1 MNKIRVPFSVEK
13 EDLEIASIFAD
24 VVLKKGGE
32 KKFGIFKATPEE
44 IEFISKLYL
53 PFYAC
58 SIGNDRLFLS
68 SSFFERVI
76 KDFGIQR
83 EGIDEIILQV
93 ERNGI
98 SPEELT
104 KLEKYIG
111 AYGVLGKLRG
121 KKKEN
126 YVEHVINGGYPNNF
140 PNTLAEEFSFIKSTH
155 LFKSAG
161 EEEDGII
168 FPQNLTENELN
179 NSAKRISELVS
190 QIDSDNKYLAGI
202 GDKITNIVNERVNT
216 LKIEKARVNEHFEPI
231 YEETKY
237 KAIKSIEYIE
247 NKTLDEISELNE
259 RFKNRIYNLAEYYS
273 PLYKAISDPSSCG
286 GGMDLFDTIG
296 AWVDLFNFISALLNR
311 EPGYKEAA
319 IDLKEKIRAARNIA
333 NSIEGED
340 EDTKEFKDSIKS
352 PCKYA
357 EDSLNDVVNSGN
369 REIKREWSKV
379 EAISEVWKEEIDKLD
394 NEINKLIIG
403 DEKANKQLNSIISE
417 KREVMSDIMENT
429 MISDI
434 TVDGY
439 VYLTFYVASLI
450 KRDKRRLLVYAPVIR
465 KDKKGLSLK
474 GYVFPFD
481 SISKGVKKL
490 GKYIEEKVNKEE
502 EIQEKVAIEGL
513 RHNLLREEKVKKQIE
528 EGLLQL
534 KEEGWIKDKQYGIMR
549 VDTEKDKRKG

>member
-1 MNKIRVPFSVEK
+1 MNKNRVPFSVEE
-13 EDLEIASIFAD
+13 EDLEIASIFTDIA
-24 VVLKKGGE
+24 LKKGGE
-32 KKFGIFKATPEE
+32 KKLSIFKATPEE

-58 SIGNDRLFLS
+58 PIGNDTLFLS
-68 SSFFERVI
+68 ASFFERVV
-76 KDFGIQR
+76 KDFGIPR
-83 EGIDEIILQV
+83 EGIDEITLQA

-104 KLEKYIG
+104 KIEKYMG
-111 AYGVLGKLRG
+111 AYGVLGKLTG

-140 PNTLAEEFSFIKSTH
+140 PNTLLEEFSFIKSTH
-155 LFKSAG
+155 LFKSA

-168 FPQNLTENELN
+168 FPPNLTESELN
-179 NSAKRISELVS
+179 NSVKKISELLS

-202 GDKITNIVNERVNT
+202 EAKITNIVSERVNT

-231 YEETKY
+231 YEETKSE
-237 KAIKSIEYIE
+237 AIESIGDIE
-247 NKTLDEISELNE
+247 NQISNEISELDDD
-259 RFKNRIYNLAEYYS
+259 FKNRIYNLAEYYS

-296 AWVDLFNFISALLNR
+296 AWVDLFKYISTILNR
-311 EPGYKEAA
+311 EPEYKEAA
-319 IDLKEKIRAARNIA
+319 IDLKGKIRAARSIA

-340 EDTKEFKDSIKS
+340 TKEFKDTIKS
-352 PCKYA
+352 VCKYA
-357 EDSLNDVVNSGN
+357 EDSLNDVVNTGN

-394 NEINKLIIG
+394 NEINKLITG
-403 DEKANKQLNSIISE
+403 NEKANKQINNIISE
-417 KREVMSDIMENT
+417 KREVMRDIMENT

-439 VYLTFYVASLI
+439 VYLPFYIASLI
-450 KRDKRRLLVYAPVIR
+450 KKDKRRFLVYAPAIK

-474 GYVFPFD
+474 GYIYPFK
-481 SISKGVKKL
+481 SISEGVKKL
-490 GKYIEEKVNKEE
+490 GSIIGEKVSKDEE
-502 EIQEKVAIEGL
+502 NQEKVVSTGLKYNLLKNGDIKKEIREGL
-513 RHNLLREEKVKKQIE
+513 V
-528 EGLLQL
+528 QL
-534 KEEGWIKDKQYGIMR
+534 KDNGWIKDKQCSMVIG
-549 VDTEKDKRKG
+549 VLK

>member
-1 MNKIRVPFSVEK
+1 MEGVDEMNKIRVPFSVEK

-58 SIGNDRLFLS
+58 SIGNDMLFLS
-68 SSFFERVI
+68 ASFFERVI
-76 KDFGIQR
+76 KDFRIQR
-83 EGIDEIILQV
+83 EGIDEIILQA

-104 KLEKYIG
+104 KIEKYMG
-111 AYGVLGKLRG
+111 AYGVLGKLTG

-140 PNTLAEEFSFIKSTH
+140 PNTLAEEFLFIKSTH

-161 EEEDGII
+161 EEEDGIL

-179 NSAKRISELVS
+179 NSVKKISELLS
-190 QIDSDNKYLAGI
+190 QIDSDNKYLVGI
-202 GDKITNIVNERVNT
+202 GVKITNIVNGRVNI

-247 NKTLDEISELNE
+247 DKTLDEISELNE
-259 RFKNRIYNLAEYYS
+259 DFKSRIYNLAEYYS

-286 GGMDLFDTIG
+286 GGMDLFETIG
-296 AWVDLFNFISALLNR
+296 AWVDLFKYISAILNR
-311 EPGYKEAA
+311 EPEYKEVA
-319 IDLKEKIRAARNIA
+319 IDLKGKIRAARSIA

-340 EDTKEFKDSIKS
+340 EDTKEFKDTIKS
-352 PCKYA
+352 VCKYA
-357 EDSLNDVVNSGN
+357 EDSLNDVVNTGN

-379 EAISEVWKEEIDKLD
+379 EVISEVWKEEIDKLD
-394 NEINKLIIG
+394 NEINKLITG
-403 DEKANKQLNSIISE
+403 NEKANKQINNIISE
-417 KREVMSDIMENT
+417 KREVMRDIMENT
-429 MISDI
+429 MISDT

-450 KRDKRRLLVYAPVIR
+450 KKDKRRFFVYAPAIR
-465 KDKKGLSLK
+465 KDKRGISLK

-481 SISKGVKKL
+481 SVSKGIKNLGEYIEKKL
-490 GKYIEEKVNKEE
+490 NKEE
-502 EIQEKVAIEGL
+502 EIQEKIPPEGL
-513 RHNLLREEKVKKQIE
+513 KHNLLKNGDIKKEIR
-528 EGLLQL
+528 EGLVQL
-534 KEEGWIKDKQYGIMR
+534 KDNGWIKDKQCSMVIG
-549 VDTEKDKRKG
+549 VLK